1 MTNTPKQR
9 GGARPNTGGAR
20 AGAGRPATGRA
31 VVVSVS
37 LSPAIVAFLDQC
49 VDGAGISRSS
59 MIAHVLNKWAKP
71 FIDMLD

>member
-37 LSPAIVAFLDQC
+37 LSPELVAFIDQN
-49 VDGAGISRSS
+49 VEWTGTTRSKV
-59 MIAHVLNKWAKP
+59 IAHVLNKWAKP
-71 FIDMLD
+71 FINSWD